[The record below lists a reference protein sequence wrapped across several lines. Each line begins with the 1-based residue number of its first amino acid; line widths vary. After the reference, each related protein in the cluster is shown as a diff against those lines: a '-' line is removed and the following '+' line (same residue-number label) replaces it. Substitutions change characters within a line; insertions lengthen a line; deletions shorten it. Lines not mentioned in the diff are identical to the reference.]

1 MEANDLFCF
10 ASFQFRQK
18 YEKKKKKKNTFPKEF
33 FNGIWVMVLV
43 ENHIFPHPQML
54 IYAN

>member
-18 YEKKKKKKNTFPKEF
+18 YQKTIFPKEF

-43 ENHIFPHPQML
+43 ENHIFPHPPNADL
-54 IYAN
+54 C

>member
-18 YEKKKKKKNTFPKEF
+18 YENHFYKEVF
-33 FNGIWVMVLV
+33 QWNLSHGFIQLV
-43 ENHIFPHPQML
+43 ENHIFPHLPNAEL
-54 IYAN
+54 C